1 MRLLLDTS
9 AFLWWITDS
18 DRLSRRARDL
28 LTSGLSEV
36 FFSVVSAWE
45 IAIKAGLGRIT
56 LPDDPERFIP
66 EQLAANAFQVL
77 PLQMRHALELFAL
90 PDHDRDPFDR
100 MLVAQAKSEGLTI
113 LSGDAQFERYPVEVV
128 W

>member
-18 DRLSRRARDL
+18 DRLSRRAREVL
-28 LTSGLSEV
+28 ASGLNEI
-36 FFSVVSAWE
+36 FFSAVSAWE
-45 IAIKAGLGRIT
+45 IAVKAGLGRIR

-66 EQLAANAFQVL
+66 EQLTANAFQIL
-77 PLQMRHALELFAL
+77 PLHMRHALRVFAL
-90 PDHDRDPFDR
+90 PNYHRDPFDR
-100 MLVAQAKSEGLTI
+100 MLVAQAQSEGLAL
-113 LSGDAQFERYPVEVV
+113 LSGDAQFGRYSVEVV